1 MDHDSIPMSNLSQSP
16 PQAPP
21 GVDPEVLSKINA
33 LFETPEA
40 IVTPSPRRLPTE
52 TAKKMEAWWASTGA
66 PSAERVVGVVVDK
79 EQHEVQNG
87 VQDQGGNEEQSA
99 DVNSAADEEDH
110 LEFNDIDFFNLTLE
124 DDIVSNIQL
133 YNLDNL
139 YPPGSAHVPQPSPQ
153 PVDPQAPKIIA
164 RYIYPSERQSG
175 PLPPVPPQLGQKWPT
190 LPYMI
195 GMIYGFVVELIKDIF
210 CTSGPMIV
218 EYSEHQIRQNA
229 NEVRVETQAV
239 EFEVPTSANTAV
251 PAPGMVIGV
260 VALLHVGHDDQREAI
275 PIIAKPKRV
284 RQLLRDSGWD
294 TVEGLYGKQIKVAL
308 KELSGM
314 TGA

>member
-124 DDIVSNIQL
+124 DDIVPTFSFTTW
-133 YNLDNL
+133 
-139 YPPGSAHVPQPSPQ
+139 
-153 PVDPQAPKIIA
+153 IIC
-164 RYIYPSERQSG
+164 
-175 PLPPVPPQLGQKWPT
+175 T
-190 LPYMI
+190 LPGQLTY
-195 GMIYGFVVELIKDIF
+195 LSHRLSLSTLRHPRLLHA
-210 CTSGPMIV
+210 TST
-218 EYSEHQIRQNA
+218 RL
-229 NEVRVETQAV
+229 
-239 EFEVPTSANTAV
+239 SANQAHFHQYH
-251 PAPGMVIGV
+251 PNW
-260 VALLHVGHDDQREAI
+260 
-275 PIIAKPKRV
+275 V
-284 RQLLRDSGWD
+284 RHGRRYL
-294 TVEGLYGKQIKVAL
+294 T
-308 KELSGM
+308 
-314 TGA
+314 